1 MISIELS
8 APSDDP
14 DELAHADGLRYKE
27 LGVSLDR
34 KLLLHA
40 APTPTVSASL
50 VSNLRCFFQR

>member
-1 MISIELS
+1 MLS